1 MRRGSTRRGTMRQSV
16 GCSWEFRACKG
27 HSVRRAQTRPGACIS
42 AGAHRHF
49 GHGRLAHGLMASGER
64 RFDDLWASGW
74 SLWCRRRRRQRHH
87 VRSRRRHIGRTW
99 SESPGGQ
106 CTSPWHEGNLI
117 EHGSAFP
124 SQDSGASGLL
134 RMTEATASGSEV
146 GFAFGASN
154 ASTVSHV
161 RCLLSGLEPR
171 RLVGLQRMLKC
182 AEKAGRSRSKPFASA
197 PFKLPVCR

>member
-1 MRRGSTRRGTMRQSV
+1 
-16 GCSWEFRACKG
+16 
-27 HSVRRAQTRPGACIS
+27 
-42 AGAHRHF
+42 
-49 GHGRLAHGLMASGER
+49 MAPGER
-64 RFDDLWASGW
+64 RFDDLWAAGW
-74 SLWCRRRRRQRHH
+74 SLRCRRRRRQRHH

-146 GFAFGASN
+146 GNALGASN

-171 RLVGLQRMLKC
+171 RLVGHQRMLKC
-182 AEKAGRSRSKPFASA
+182 AEKALRSRSKPFASA
-197 PFKLPVCR
+197 PFKLPVCRYAGDRRFLQPAPSANFTAAPAVAGPGGRWPHRSGRPRSLSPPAGRPGCARRRPPRAR